1 MKIHRVFLSKP
12 AAAAKSQDFI
22 ALERRRVIAE
32 ASSSLGLVGQHLIAT
47 AEAASSMDD
56 RLALERLVLRA
67 TARLI
72 EVVSSPVTPHPRS
85 TLSHT
90 QRRG

>member
-1 MKIHRVFLSKP
+1 
-12 AAAAKSQDFI
+12 
-22 ALERRRVIAE
+22 
-32 ASSSLGLVGQHLIAT
+32 
-47 AEAASSMDD
+47 MDD